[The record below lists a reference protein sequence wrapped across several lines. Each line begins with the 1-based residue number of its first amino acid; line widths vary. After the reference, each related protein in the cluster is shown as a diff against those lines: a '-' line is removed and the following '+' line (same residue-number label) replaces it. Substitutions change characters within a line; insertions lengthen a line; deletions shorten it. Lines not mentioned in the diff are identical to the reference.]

1 MDEMKRIV
9 ATSGAPKAVG
19 PYSQAVVAGGF
30 VFCCGQG
37 PLDPATN
44 KVTGEDTPAQT
55 EQVLKNLAAVLEASG
70 SSLAQVVKT
79 TVYLKDLSDFKKMNE
94 VYARFFPT
102 EPPARA
108 TIEAARLPLDTLVE
122 IDAIALL

>member
-1 MDEMKRIV
+1 M
-9 ATSGAPKAVG
+9 
-19 PYSQAVVAGGF
+19 
-30 VFCCGQG
+30 FCCGQG

-55 EQVLKNLAAVLEASG
+55 EQVLRNLAAVLEASG

>member
-1 MDEMKRIV
+1 MAKMKRIV

-44 KVTGEDTPAQT
+44 KVTGDDTPAQT

-94 VYARFFPT
+94 VYSRFFPT

-122 IDAIALL
+122 IDAIAVL

>member
-1 MDEMKRIV
+1 MDEMKKIV

-44 KVTGEDTPAQT
+44 KVAGEDTPAQT

-94 VYARFFPT
+94 VYSRFFPT

-122 IDAIALL
+122 IDAIAVL

>member
-44 KVTGEDTPAQT
+44 QVTGDDTPAQT

-94 VYARFFPT
+94 VYSRFFPT

-108 TIEAARLPLDTLVE
+108 TIEAAKLPLDTLVE
-122 IDAIALL
+122 IDAIAVL

>member
-9 ATSGAPKAVG
+9 ATSGAPKTVG

-37 PLDPATN
+37 PLDPVTN
-44 KVTGEDTPAQT
+44 KVAGEDTPAQT

-70 SSLAQVVKT
+70 SSLARVVKT

-94 VYARFFPT
+94 VYSRFFPT

-122 IDAIALL
+122 IDAIAVL